1 MSICVSFH
9 FVQDVLVCVFVLVK
23 PAEWDGF
30 DVLVA
35 CVLRGKTERKKEEQV
50 RAK

>member
-9 FVQDVLVCVFVLVK
+9 FVQDVLVCVFVK

-35 CVLRGKTERKKEEQV
+35 CVFRGKTERKKEEQV